1 MEKII
6 FVRENEKS
14 NKVLFPKCENYDYVA
29 YDALQPESFF
39 WRFLGEPYQSHL
51 GYGNTP
57 EEAVAN
63 WLYNMWG
70 ITHFMVTEIL
80 QNVSV
85 YQYVDFRYNLYA
97 PFTRLLERHTSKINS
112 FEEAVCK
119 ETKEEEGIVV
129 RCITVKVSIHI

>member
-6 FVRENEKS
+6 FVRENKKS

-29 YDALQPESFF
+29 YDALHPDSFF
-39 WRFLGEPYQSHL
+39 WKFLGEPYQSHL

-85 YQYVDFRYNLYA
+85 YPTFN
-97 PFTRLLERHTSKINS
+97 TSLERHTSKINS

-119 ETKEEEGIVV
+119 EEKEEESIVV
-129 RCITVKVSIHI
+129 RYISVKVTIHI

>member
-6 FVRENEKS
+6 FVRENDKA

-29 YDALQPESFF
+29 YDALHPDSFF
-39 WRFLGEPYQSHL
+39 WKFLGEPYQSHL

-85 YQYVDFRYNLYA
+85 YASFNTSLV
-97 PFTRLLERHTSKINS
+97 RHTSKINS

-119 ETKEEEGIVV
+119 ETKEDVGIVV

>member
-6 FVRENEKS
+6 LVRENAKS

-29 YDALQPESFF
+29 YDALHPDSFF
-39 WRFLGEPYQSHL
+39 WKFLGEPYQSHL

-85 YQYVDFRYNLYA
+85 YATFNES
-97 PFTRLLERHTSKINS
+97 LERHTSKINS

-119 ETKEEEGIVV
+119 EEKEEEGIVV

>member
-6 FVRENEKS
+6 FVRENKKS

-29 YDALQPESFF
+29 YDALHPDSFF
-39 WRFLGEPYQSHL
+39 WKFLGEPYQSDL

-57 EEAVAN
+57 EEAVTN

-85 YQYVDFRYNLYA
+85 YATFN
-97 PFTRLLERHTSKINS
+97 TSLEKHTSKINS

-119 ETKEEEGIVV
+119 EEKEEKGIVV
-129 RCITVKVSIHI
+129 RYISVKVSIHI

>member
-6 FVRENEKS
+6 FVRENKKS

-29 YDALQPESFF
+29 YDALHPDSFF
-39 WRFLGEPYQSHL
+39 WKFLGEPYQSHL

-57 EEAVAN
+57 EEAVTN

-80 QNVSV
+80 QNVSI
-85 YQYVDFRYNLYA
+85 YPTFN
-97 PFTRLLERHTSKINS
+97 TSLERHTSKINS

-119 ETKEEEGIVV
+119 EEKEEESIVV
-129 RCITVKVSIHI
+129 RYISVKVTIHI

>member
-6 FVRENEKS
+6 FVRENKKS

-29 YDALQPESFF
+29 YDALHPDSFF
-39 WRFLGEPYQSHL
+39 WKFLGEPYQSHL

-85 YQYVDFRYNLYA
+85 YATFNTSLK
-97 PFTRLLERHTSKINS
+97 EHTSKINS

-119 ETKEEEGIVV
+119 EEKEEEGIVV
-129 RCITVKVSIHI
+129 RYISVKVTIHI

>member
-6 FVRENEKS
+6 FVRENNKS

-29 YDALQPESFF
+29 YDALHPDSFF
-39 WRFLGEPYQSHL
+39 WKFLGEPYQSHL

-85 YQYVDFRYNLYA
+85 YPTFN
-97 PFTRLLERHTSKINS
+97 TSLERHTSKINS

-119 ETKEEEGIVV
+119 EGKDERSIVV
-129 RCITVKVSIHI
+129 RCISVKVSIHI

>member
-6 FVRENEKS
+6 FVRENDKA

-29 YDALQPESFF
+29 YDALHPDSFF
-39 WRFLGEPYQSHL
+39 WKFLGEPYQSHL

-85 YQYVDFRYNLYA
+85 YASFN
-97 PFTRLLERHTSKINS
+97 TSLERHTSKINS

-119 ETKEEEGIVV
+119 EGKEEEGIVV
-129 RCITVKVSIHI
+129 RYITVKVSIHI

>member
-6 FVRENEKS
+6 FVRENNKS

-29 YDALQPESFF
+29 YDALHPDSFF
-39 WRFLGEPYQSHL
+39 WKFLGEPYQSHL

-85 YQYVDFRYNLYA
+85 YATFN
-97 PFTRLLERHTSKINS
+97 TSLERHTSKINS

-119 ETKEEEGIVV
+119 ETKEEVGIVV

>member
-6 FVRENEKS
+6 FVRENNKA

-29 YDALQPESFF
+29 YDALHPDSFF
-39 WRFLGEPYQSHL
+39 WKFLGEPYQSHL

-85 YQYVDFRYNLYA
+85 YASFN
-97 PFTRLLERHTSKINS
+97 TSLERHTSKINS

-119 ETKEEEGIVV
+119 ETKEEVGIVV

>member
-6 FVRENEKS
+6 FVRENKKS

-29 YDALQPESFF
+29 YDALHPDSFF
-39 WRFLGEPYQSHL
+39 WKFLGEPYQSHL

-57 EEAVAN
+57 EEAVTN

-80 QNVSV
+80 QNVSI
-85 YQYVDFRYNLYA
+85 YPTFN
-97 PFTRLLERHTSKINS
+97 TSLERHTSKINS

-119 ETKEEEGIVV
+119 EEKEEEGIVV

>member
-6 FVRENEKS
+6 FVRENDKS

-29 YDALQPESFF
+29 YDALHPDSFF
-39 WRFLGEPYQSHL
+39 WKFLGEPYQSHL

-85 YQYVDFRYNLYA
+85 YATFK
-97 PFTRLLERHTSKINS
+97 TSLERHTFKINS

-119 ETKEEEGIVV
+119 EEKEEVGIVV
-129 RCITVKVSIHI
+129 RYISVKVSIHI

>member
-6 FVRENEKS
+6 FVRENNKS

-29 YDALQPESFF
+29 YDALHPDSFF
-39 WRFLGEPYQSHL
+39 WKFLGEPYQSHL

-57 EEAVAN
+57 EEAVTN

-85 YQYVDFRYNLYA
+85 YPTFN
-97 PFTRLLERHTSKINS
+97 TSLERHTFKINS

-119 ETKEEEGIVV
+119 EEKDERSIVV
-129 RCITVKVSIHI
+129 RCISVKVSIHI

>member
-6 FVRENEKS
+6 FVRENDKS

-29 YDALQPESFF
+29 YDALHPDSFF
-39 WRFLGEPYQSHL
+39 WKFLGEPYQSHL

-85 YQYVDFRYNLYA
+85 YATFN
-97 PFTRLLERHTSKINS
+97 TSLERHTSKINS

>member
-6 FVRENEKS
+6 FVRENDKS

-29 YDALQPESFF
+29 YDALHPDSFF
-39 WRFLGEPYQSHL
+39 WKFLGEPYQSHL

-80 QNVSV
+80 QNVS
-85 YQYVDFRYNLYA
+85 FYA
-97 PFTRLLERHTSKINS
+97 TFNTSLERHISKINS

-119 ETKEEEGIVV
+119 EEKEEVGIVV
-129 RCITVKVSIHI
+129 RYISVKVSIHI

>member
-6 FVRENEKS
+6 FVRENKKS

-29 YDALQPESFF
+29 YDALHPDSFF
-39 WRFLGEPYQSHL
+39 WKFLGDPYQSDL

-80 QNVSV
+80 QNVSI
-85 YQYVDFRYNLYA
+85 YA
-97 PFTRLLERHTSKINS
+97 ALNESLERHTFKINS

-119 ETKEEEGIVV
+119 EEKEEEGIVV

>member
-6 FVRENEKS
+6 FVRENDKS

-29 YDALQPESFF
+29 YDALHPDSFF
-39 WRFLGEPYQSHL
+39 WKFLGEPYQSHL

-85 YQYVDFRYNLYA
+85 YATFN
-97 PFTRLLERHTSKINS
+97 TSLERHISKINS

-119 ETKEEEGIVV
+119 EEKEEVGIVV
-129 RCITVKVSIHI
+129 RYISVKVSIHI

>member
-6 FVRENEKS
+6 FVRENDKS

-29 YDALQPESFF
+29 YDALHPDSFF
-39 WRFLGEPYQSHL
+39 WKFLGEPYQSHL
-51 GYGNTP
+51 GYDNTP

-85 YQYVDFRYNLYA
+85 YATFN
-97 PFTRLLERHTSKINS
+97 TLLERHTFKINS

-119 ETKEEEGIVV
+119 EGKEEVGIVV
-129 RCITVKVSIHI
+129 RYISVKVSIHI

>member
-6 FVRENEKS
+6 FVRENDKA

-29 YDALQPESFF
+29 YDALHPDSFF
-39 WRFLGEPYQSHL
+39 WKFLGEPYQSHL

-85 YQYVDFRYNLYA
+85 YASFN
-97 PFTRLLERHTSKINS
+97 TSLERHTSKINS
-112 FEEAVCK
+112 FEEAICK
-119 ETKEEEGIVV
+119 ETKEEVGIVV

>member
-6 FVRENEKS
+6 FVRENDKS

-29 YDALQPESFF
+29 YDALHPDSFF
-39 WRFLGEPYQSHL
+39 WKFLGEPYQSHL

-85 YQYVDFRYNLYA
+85 YATFN
-97 PFTRLLERHTSKINS
+97 TSLERHTSKINS

-119 ETKEEEGIVV
+119 EGKEEVGIVV
-129 RCITVKVSIHI
+129 SYISVKVSIHI

>member
-6 FVRENEKS
+6 FVRENDKA

-29 YDALQPESFF
+29 YDALHPDSFF
-39 WRFLGEPYQSHL
+39 WKFLGEPYQSHL

-57 EEAVAN
+57 EEAVTN

-85 YQYVDFRYNLYA
+85 YASFN
-97 PFTRLLERHTSKINS
+97 TSLERHTSKINS
-112 FEEAVCK
+112 FEEAICK
-119 ETKEEEGIVV
+119 EEKEEADIVV
-129 RCITVKVSIHI
+129 RYITVKVSIHI

>member
-6 FVRENEKS
+6 FVRENAKS

-29 YDALQPESFF
+29 YDALHPDSFF
-39 WRFLGEPYQSHL
+39 WKFLGEPYQSHL

-57 EEAVAN
+57 EEAVTN

-80 QNVSV
+80 QNVSI
-85 YQYVDFRYNLYA
+85 YPTFN
-97 PFTRLLERHTSKINS
+97 TSLERHTSKINS

-119 ETKEEEGIVV
+119 EEKEEEGIVV
-129 RCITVKVSIHI
+129 RYISVKVTIHI

>member
-6 FVRENEKS
+6 FVRENDKA

-29 YDALQPESFF
+29 YDALHPDSFF
-39 WRFLGEPYQSHL
+39 WKFLGEPYQSHL

-85 YQYVDFRYNLYA
+85 YASFN
-97 PFTRLLERHTSKINS
+97 TSLERHTSKINR

-119 ETKEEEGIVV
+119 EEKEEVGIVV
-129 RCITVKVSIHI
+129 RYITVKVSIHI

>member
-6 FVRENEKS
+6 FVRENAKS

-29 YDALQPESFF
+29 YDALHPDSFF
-39 WRFLGEPYQSHL
+39 WKFLGEPYQSHL

-63 WLYNMWG
+63 WLYNMWD

-85 YQYVDFRYNLYA
+85 YASFN
-97 PFTRLLERHTSKINS
+97 TSLERHTSKINS

-119 ETKEEEGIVV
+119 ETKEETGIVV
-129 RCITVKVSIHI
+129 RYITVKVSIHI

>member
-29 YDALQPESFF
+29 YDALHPDSFF
-39 WRFLGEPYQSHL
+39 WKFLGEPYQSHL

-85 YQYVDFRYNLYA
+85 YASFN
-97 PFTRLLERHTSKINS
+97 TSLERHTSKINS

-119 ETKEEEGIVV
+119 EEKEEEGIVV
-129 RCITVKVSIHI
+129 RYITVKVSIHI

>member
-14 NKVLFPKCENYDYVA
+14 NKVLFPKYENYDYVA
-29 YDALQPESFF
+29 YDALHPDSFF
-39 WRFLGEPYQSHL
+39 WKFLGEPYQSHL

-85 YQYVDFRYNLYA
+85 YATFN
-97 PFTRLLERHTSKINS
+97 TSLERHTSKIDS
-112 FEEAVCK
+112 FEEAICK
-119 ETKEEEGIVV
+119 EGKEEEGIVV
-129 RCITVKVSIHI
+129 RYISVKVTIHI

>member
-6 FVRENEKS
+6 FVRENDKA

-29 YDALQPESFF
+29 YDALHPDSFF
-39 WRFLGEPYQSHL
+39 WKFLGEPYQSHL

-57 EEAVAN
+57 EEAVTN

-85 YQYVDFRYNLYA
+85 YASFN
-97 PFTRLLERHTSKINS
+97 TSLERHTSKINS

-119 ETKEEEGIVV
+119 ETKEEVGIVV
-129 RCITVKVSIHI
+129 RCITVKVFIHI

>member
-6 FVRENEKS
+6 FVRENNKS

-29 YDALQPESFF
+29 YDALHPDSFF
-39 WRFLGEPYQSHL
+39 WKFLGEPYQSHL

-85 YQYVDFRYNLYA
+85 YATLN
-97 PFTRLLERHTSKINS
+97 TSLERHISKINS

-119 ETKEEEGIVV
+119 EEKEEEGIVV
-129 RCITVKVSIHI
+129 RYISVKVTIHI

>member
-29 YDALQPESFF
+29 YDALHPDSFF
-39 WRFLGEPYQSHL
+39 WKFLGEPYQSHL

-85 YQYVDFRYNLYA
+85 YATFN
-97 PFTRLLERHTSKINS
+97 TSLERHTSKINS

-119 ETKEEEGIVV
+119 EEKEEVGIVV
-129 RCITVKVSIHI
+129 RYISVKVSIHI

>member
-6 FVRENEKS
+6 FVRENKKS

-29 YDALQPESFF
+29 YDALHPDSFF
-39 WRFLGEPYQSHL
+39 WKFLGEPYQSHL

-63 WLYNMWG
+63 WLYNMWD
-70 ITHFMVTEIL
+70 ITHFIVTEIL
-80 QNVSV
+80 QNVSI
-85 YQYVDFRYNLYA
+85 YPTFN
-97 PFTRLLERHTSKINS
+97 TSLERHTSKINS

-119 ETKEEEGIVV
+119 EEKEEEGIVV
-129 RCITVKVSIHI
+129 RYITVKVSIHI

>member
-6 FVRENEKS
+6 FVRENKKS

-29 YDALQPESFF
+29 YDALHPDSFF
-39 WRFLGEPYQSHL
+39 WKFLGEPYQSDL

-85 YQYVDFRYNLYA
+85 YAAFSES
-97 PFTRLLERHTSKINS
+97 LERHTFKINS

-119 ETKEEEGIVV
+119 EEKEEEGIVV

>member
-6 FVRENEKS
+6 FVRENDKA

-29 YDALQPESFF
+29 YDALHPDSFF
-39 WRFLGEPYQSHL
+39 WKFLGEPYQSNL

-85 YQYVDFRYNLYA
+85 YASFN
-97 PFTRLLERHTSKINS
+97 TSLERHTSKINS

-119 ETKEEEGIVV
+119 EEKEEVGIVV
-129 RCITVKVSIHI
+129 RYITVKVSIHI

>member
-6 FVRENEKS
+6 LVRENAKS

-29 YDALQPESFF
+29 YDALHPDSFF
-39 WRFLGEPYQSHL
+39 WKFLGEPYQSHL

-85 YQYVDFRYNLYA
+85 YATFN
-97 PFTRLLERHTSKINS
+97 TSLEEHTSKINS

-119 ETKEEEGIVV
+119 EEKEEEGIVV
-129 RCITVKVSIHI
+129 RYISVKVTIHI

>member
-6 FVRENEKS
+6 FVRENDKA

-29 YDALQPESFF
+29 YDALHPDSFF
-39 WRFLGEPYQSHL
+39 WKFLGEPYQSHL

-85 YQYVDFRYNLYA
+85 YASFN
-97 PFTRLLERHTSKINS
+97 TSLERHTSKINS

-119 ETKEEEGIVV
+119 EEKEEEGIVV

>member
-29 YDALQPESFF
+29 YDALHPDSFF
-39 WRFLGEPYQSHL
+39 WKFLGEPYQSHL

-85 YQYVDFRYNLYA
+85 YATFN
-97 PFTRLLERHTSKINS
+97 TSLEEHTSKINS

-119 ETKEEEGIVV
+119 EEKEEEGIVV
-129 RCITVKVSIHI
+129 RYISVKVTIHI

>member
-6 FVRENEKS
+6 FVRENNKS

-29 YDALQPESFF
+29 YDALHPDSFF
-39 WRFLGEPYQSHL
+39 WKFLGEPYQSHL

-85 YQYVDFRYNLYA
+85 YATFN
-97 PFTRLLERHTSKINS
+97 TSLEKHTSKINS

-119 ETKEEEGIVV
+119 EEKEEEGIVV
-129 RCITVKVSIHI
+129 RYISVKVTIHI

>member
-6 FVRENEKS
+6 FVRENDKS

-29 YDALQPESFF
+29 YDALHPDSFF
-39 WRFLGEPYQSHL
+39 WKFLGEPYQSHL

-85 YQYVDFRYNLYA
+85 YATFN
-97 PFTRLLERHTSKINS
+97 TLLERHTFKINS

-119 ETKEEEGIVV
+119 EEKEELGILV
-129 RCITVKVSIHI
+129 RYISVKVSIHI

>member
-6 FVRENEKS
+6 FVRENNKS

-29 YDALQPESFF
+29 YDALHPDSFF
-39 WRFLGEPYQSHL
+39 WKFLGEPYQSHL

-85 YQYVDFRYNLYA
+85 YASFN
-97 PFTRLLERHTSKINS
+97 TSLERHTSKINS

-119 ETKEEEGIVV
+119 EEKKEEGIVV
-129 RCITVKVSIHI
+129 RYITVKVSIHI

>member
-6 FVRENEKS
+6 FVRENDKA

-29 YDALQPESFF
+29 YDALHPDSFF
-39 WRFLGEPYQSHL
+39 WKFLGEPYQSHL

-80 QNVSV
+80 QNVSI
-85 YQYVDFRYNLYA
+85 YA
-97 PFTRLLERHTSKINS
+97 TFNTSLERHTSKINS

-119 ETKEEEGIVV
+119 ETKEEVGIVV
-129 RCITVKVSIHI
+129 RYITVKVSIHI

>member
-6 FVRENEKS
+6 FVRENNKS

-29 YDALQPESFF
+29 YDALHPDSFF
-39 WRFLGEPYQSHL
+39 WKFLGEPYQSHL

-80 QNVSV
+80 QNVSI
-85 YQYVDFRYNLYA
+85 YA
-97 PFTRLLERHTSKINS
+97 SFNTSLERHTSKINS

-119 ETKEEEGIVV
+119 EEKKEEGIVV
-129 RCITVKVSIHI
+129 RYITVKVSIHI